1 MDVDYANRL
10 QWFRQFKDR
19 IQGCSKTLIIGI
31 DVAKDKHHAFFGTP
45 QGRTIK
51 RRLIFENSMH
61 GFSNLLFDAQR
72 CVTEQGLAQVVFG
85 VEPTSVYHK
94 PLSEYLIT
102 KGYNVVYVTNTAIKK
117 NRAILDGRWDKNDTK
132 DSANVADLVSRG
144 RCHFYDLPDINL
156 RDIRNLLSL
165 RKRLKKQQH
174 RLITRIR
181 NNLVAQYF
189 PELDRAWYRC
199 QQENLAIVRFCL
211 EPEKI
216 AALSFD
222 DFCRIVCRRR
232 RGIRQ
237 YQRLLHIHE
246 VAEESIGCR
255 VGSSVAFEA
264 QLLVENLQRAREQIA
279 EVEEQLHLIC
289 GSYKE
294 YELLQTIPGFG
305 PFVSAVVLGAIGYAQ
320 RFENTR
326 QLLRLAGLD
335 LNASRSG
342 MRSQTAVPVIS
353 KAGKADLRYA
363 LYQAAKV
370 ATSLTAEFK
379 AYFKRILKGR
389 EKERGIKT
397 KMRVKV
403 SAKMLV
409 IAWTLMKTQQPYKA
423 GLLVIDEPV
432 QPRGRSYFER
442 DNQGPS

>member
-1 MDVDYANRL
+1 MDSNYANRL
-10 QWFRQFKDR
+10 RWFRQFKEHVNA
-19 IQGCSKTLIIGI
+19 STSTLIVGI
-31 DVAKDKHHAFFGTP
+31 DIGKDTHHAFLGTP
-45 QGRTIK
+45 AGRTIH
-51 RRLIFENSMH
+51 RRLIFENSIY
-61 GFSNLLFDAQR
+61 GFDRLLFLIKRYLSAQR
-72 CVTEQGLAQVVFG
+72 LDEAVIGI
-85 VEPTSVYHK
+85 EPTSVYHK
-94 PLSEYLIT
+94 PLAEYLIGL
-102 KGYNVVYVTNTAIKK
+102 GYGVVYVTNAAIKK

-132 DSANVADLVSRG
+132 DAANVADLVSRG

-165 RKRLKKQQH
+165 RKRLKKQEH

-189 PELDRAWYRC
+189 PELDAGWYRC
-199 QQENLAIVRFCL
+199 QQENLAIVCFCL
-211 EPEKI
+211 DPEKI
-216 AALSFD
+216 AAFSFD
-222 DFCRIVCRRR
+222 DFCRMVTRRR

-237 YQRLLHIHE
+237 YQRLMHIHE
-246 VAEESIGCR
+246 VSEESIGCR
-255 VGSSVAFEA
+255 QGSSVGFEA

-279 EVEEQLHLIC
+279 EVEQQLYLIC
-289 GSYKE
+289 DSYKE

-305 PFVSAVVLGAIGYAQ
+305 PYVSAVVLGAIGYAQ
-320 RFENTR
+320 RFENAR

-342 MRSQTAVPVIS
+342 KRSQTAVPVIS

-379 AYFKRILKGR
+379 AYFKRLLKGR
-389 EKERGIKT
+389 EKEKGIKT

-409 IAWTLMKTQQPYKA
+409 IAWTLMKTRQPYKA
-423 GLLVIDEPV
+423 GLLLIDEPV
-432 QPRGRSYFER
+432 QHRGR
-442 DNQGPS
+442 

>member
-1 MDVDYANRL
+1 MDANYANRL
-10 QWFRQFKDR
+10 RWFRQFKEQ
-19 IQGCSKTLIIGI
+19 INASKNTLIVGVDIG
-31 DVAKDKHHAFFGTP
+31 KDKHYAFLGTP
-45 QGRTIK
+45 AGRTIQ
-51 RRLIFENSMH
+51 RRLIFENSME
-61 GFSNLLFDAQR
+61 GFGNLLFSIQR
-72 CVTEQGLAQVVFG
+72 YLSDEKLADVVIG

-94 PLSEYLIT
+94 PLAEYLIGQ
-102 KGYNVVYVTNTAIKK
+102 GYSVVYVTNSAIKK

-144 RCHFYDLPDINL
+144 RCHFYDLPDVNL

-165 RKRLKKQQH
+165 RKRLKKQEH

-189 PELDRAWYRC
+189 PELDGAWYRC

-211 EPEKI
+211 SPQKI
-216 AALSFD
+216 AGLSLD
-222 DFCRIVCRRR
+222 DFCRMVTRRR

-237 YQRLLHIHE
+237 YQRLLHIYE
-246 VAEESIGCR
+246 VAEGSIGCR
-255 VGSSVAFEA
+255 QGSSVAFEA
-264 QLLVENLQRAREQIA
+264 QLLVENLQRVREQIA
-279 EVEEQLHLIC
+279 EVEAQLHLIC

-305 PFVSAVVLGAIGYAQ
+305 PYVAAVVLGAVGYAQ
-320 RFENTR
+320 RFENTK

-342 MRSQTAVPVIS
+342 KRSQTAVPVIS
-353 KAGKADLRYA
+353 KAGKAELRYA

-379 AYFKRILKGR
+379 AYFKRLLKGR

-409 IAWTLMKTQQPYKA
+409 IAWTLMKTMQPYKA

-432 QPRGRSYFER
+432 QPRGR
-442 DNQGPS
+442 

>member
-1 MDVDYANRL
+1 
-10 QWFRQFKDR
+10 
-19 IQGCSKTLIIGI
+19 
-31 DVAKDKHHAFFGTP
+31 
-45 QGRTIK
+45 
-51 RRLIFENSMH
+51 
-61 GFSNLLFDAQR
+61 
-72 CVTEQGLAQVVFG
+72 
-85 VEPTSVYHK
+85 
-94 PLSEYLIT
+94 LSEHLIT

-132 DSANVADLVSRG
+132 DAANVADLVSRG
-144 RCHFYDLPDINL
+144 RCHFYDLPDMNL

-165 RKRLKKQQH
+165 RKRLKKQEH

-189 PELDRAWYRC
+189 PELDGAWYRC

-211 EPEKI
+211 SPQKI
-216 AALSFD
+216 AGLGFD
-222 DFCRIVCRRR
+222 DFCRMVTRRR

-237 YQRLLHIHE
+237 YQRLLHIHDA
-246 VAEESIGCR
+246 AEQSIGCR
-255 VGSSVAFEA
+255 QGSSVAFEA
-264 QLLVENLQRAREQIA
+264 QLLVENLHRAREQIA
-279 EVEEQLHLIC
+279 EVEEHLYLIC

-294 YELLQTIPGFG
+294 YELLQTMPGFG

-320 RFENTR
+320 RFENAK

-342 MRSQTAVPVIS
+342 KRSQSAVPVIS
-353 KAGKADLRYA
+353 KVGKADLRYA
-363 LYQAAKV
+363 LYQAARV

-379 AYFKRILKGR
+379 AYFKRLLKGR
-389 EKERGIKT
+389 EKEKGIKT

-423 GLLVIDEPV
+423 GLLLIDEPV
-432 QPRGRSYFER
+432 QPR
-442 DNQGPS
+442 

>member
-1 MDVDYANRL
+1 MDADYTNRL
-10 QWFRQFKDR
+10 SWFRQFKER
-19 IQGCSKTLIIGI
+19 VNASSKTLIVGI
-31 DVAKDKHHAFFGTP
+31 DIGKDTHHAFLGTP
-45 QGRTIK
+45 AGRTIY
-51 RRLIFENSMH
+51 RRLIFENSIY
-61 GFSNLLFDAQR
+61 GFDRLLFLIKRYLCAEQL
-72 CVTEQGLAQVVFG
+72 TEAVIG

-94 PLSEYLIT
+94 PLAEYLIR
-102 KGYNVVYVTNTAIKK
+102 KDYAVVYVTNAAIKK

-132 DSANVADLVSRG
+132 DAANVADLVSRG

-189 PELDRAWYRC
+189 PELDGAWYGC

-222 DFCRIVCRRR
+222 DFCRMVTRRR

-237 YQRLLHIHE
+237 YQRLWHIHDA
-246 VAEESIGCR
+246 AEQSIGCR
-255 VGSSVAFEA
+255 QGSSVAFEA

-279 EVEEQLHLIC
+279 EVEQQLYLIC
-289 GSYKE
+289 DSYKE

-305 PFVSAVVLGAIGYAQ
+305 PYVSAVVLAAIGYAQ
-320 RFENTR
+320 RFENAK

-342 MRSQTAVPVIS
+342 KRSQTAVPVIS

-363 LYQAAKV
+363 LYQAARV
-370 ATSLTAEFK
+370 ATSRTVEFK
-379 AYFKRILKGR
+379 AYFERILKGR
-389 EKERGIKT
+389 QKEKGIKT

-409 IAWTLMKTQQPYKA
+409 IAWTLMKTMKPYKA
-423 GLLVIDEPV
+423 GLLTIDEPV
-432 QPRGRSYFER
+432 QPR
-442 DNQGPS
+442 

>member
-1 MDVDYANRL
+1 MDVNYANRL
-10 QWFRQFKDR
+10 RWFRQFKEHVNASTS
-19 IQGCSKTLIIGI
+19 ILIVGI
-31 DVAKDKHHAFFGTP
+31 DIGKDTHHAFLGTAA
-45 QGRTIK
+45 GRTIH
-51 RRLIFENSMH
+51 RRLIFENSIY
-61 GFSNLLFDAQR
+61 GFDRLLFLIKRQMSDKQL
-72 CVTEQGLAQVVFG
+72 TEVVIG

-102 KGYNVVYVTNTAIKK
+102 MGYDVVYVTNTAIKK
-117 NRAILDGRWDKNDTK
+117 NRVILDGRWDKNDTK
-132 DSANVADLVSRG
+132 DAANVADLVSRG

-165 RKRLKKQQH
+165 RKRLKKQEH
-174 RLITRIR
+174 RVMTRIR

-189 PELDRAWYRC
+189 PELDGAWYSC

-211 EPEKI
+211 SPQKVAE
-216 AALSFD
+216 LSFD
-222 DFCRIVCRRR
+222 DFCRMVTRRR

-237 YQRLLHIHE
+237 YQRLRHIHE
-246 VAEESIGCR
+246 VAEQSIGCQL
-255 VGSSVAFEA
+255 GSSVIFEA
-264 QLLVENLQRAREQIA
+264 QLLVENLERSREQIRQ
-279 EVEEQLHLIC
+279 VEEQLSLIC
-289 GSYKE
+289 ESYKE

-305 PFVSAVVLGAIGYAQ
+305 PYVSAVVLAAIGYAQ

-342 MRSQTAVPVIS
+342 KKSHTAVPVIS

-423 GLLVIDEPV
+423 GLLLIDEPV
-432 QPRGRSYFER
+432 QPRGR
-442 DNQGPS
+442 

>member
-1 MDVDYANRL
+1 MDTDYANRL
-10 QWFRQFKDR
+10 RWFRQFKE
-19 IQGCSKTLIIGI
+19 QVTGSKNTLIVGI
-31 DVAKDKHHAFFGTP
+31 DIGKDKHHAFLGTAT
-45 QGRTIK
+45 GRTIH
-51 RRLIFENSMH
+51 RRLIFENSIE
-61 GFSNLLFDAQR
+61 GFGNLLFYINRYISD
-72 CVTEQGLAQVVFG
+72 EQLADVVIG

-94 PLSEYLIT
+94 PLAEYLIT
-102 KGYNVVYVTNTAIKK
+102 SGYFVVYVTNAAIKR

-165 RKRLKKQQH
+165 RKRLKKQEH
-174 RLITRIR
+174 RLMTRIR

-189 PELDRAWYRC
+189 PELDGAWYRC
-199 QQENLAIVRFCL
+199 GQENLAIVRFCL
-211 EPEKI
+211 SPQKI
-216 AALSFD
+216 AQLSFD
-222 DFCRIVCRRR
+222 DFCRMVIRRR

-237 YQRLLHIHE
+237 YNRLRHIH
-246 VAEESIGCR
+246 ALAPESIGCQA
-255 VGSSVAFEA
+255 GSSVAFEA
-264 QLLVENLQRAREQIA
+264 QLLVDNLDRAREQIA
-279 EVEEQLHLIC
+279 AVEAQLDDIC

-305 PFVSAVVLGAIGYAQ
+305 PYVSAVVLGAIGYAQ
-320 RFENTR
+320 RFENTK

-342 MRSQTAVPVIS
+342 KRSQSAVAVIS

-389 EKERGIKT
+389 EKEKGIKT

-423 GLLVIDEPV
+423 GLLLIDEPV
-432 QPRGRSYFER
+432 QDRGR
-442 DNQGPS
+442 

>member
-1 MDVDYANRL
+1 MNAEYANRL
-10 QWFRQFKDR
+10 QWFRQFKEC
-19 IQGCSKTLIIGI
+19 INASKSTVIVGI
-31 DVAKDKHHAFFGTP
+31 DIGKDKHHAFFGTP
-45 QGRTIK
+45 AGRTIH
-51 RRLIFENSMH
+51 RRLIFENSIE
-61 GFSNLLFDAQR
+61 GFGHLLFYINRYLSD
-72 CVTEQGLAQVVFG
+72 EKLADVAIG

-94 PLSEYLIT
+94 PLAEYLIT
-102 KGYNVVYVTNTAIKK
+102 AGYSVVYVTNAAIKK

-165 RKRLKKQQH
+165 RKRLKKQEH

-189 PELDRAWYRC
+189 PELDRSWYSC
-199 QQENLAIVRFCL
+199 QQENLSIVSFCL
-211 EPEKI
+211 SPEKI
-216 AALSFD
+216 AGLSFD
-222 DFCRIVCRRR
+222 DFCRMVTRRR

-237 YQRLLHIHE
+237 YQRLRHIHA
-246 VAEESIGCR
+246 VAEDSIGCR
-255 VGSSVAFEA
+255 QGSSVAFEA
-264 QLLVENLQRAREQIA
+264 QLLVDNLQRAREQIR
-279 EVEEQLHLIC
+279 EVEEQLYLIC

-305 PFVSAVVLGAIGYAQ
+305 PYVSAVVLAAIGYAQ
-320 RFENTR
+320 RFENAR

-342 MRSQTAVPVIS
+342 KRSQTAVPVIS

-379 AYFKRILKGR
+379 AYFERILKGR

-423 GLLVIDEPV
+423 GLLLIDEPV
-432 QPRGRSYFER
+432 QLRGR
-442 DNQGPS
+442 

>member
-1 MDVDYANRL
+1 ME
-10 QWFRQFKDR
+10 
-19 IQGCSKTLIIGI
+19 G
-31 DVAKDKHHAFFGTP
+31 FG
-45 QGRTIK
+45 
-51 RRLIFENSMH
+51 
-61 GFSNLLFDAQR
+61 NLLFSIQR
-72 CVTEQGLAQVVFG
+72 YLSDEKLADVVIG

-94 PLSEYLIT
+94 PLAEYLIGQ
-102 KGYNVVYVTNTAIKK
+102 GYSVVYVTNSAIKK

-144 RCHFYDLPDINL
+144 RCHFYDLPDVNL

-165 RKRLKKQQH
+165 RKRLKKQEH

-189 PELDRAWYRC
+189 PELDGAWYRC

-211 EPEKI
+211 SPQKI
-216 AALSFD
+216 AGLSLD
-222 DFCRIVCRRR
+222 DFCRMVTRRR

-237 YQRLLHIHE
+237 YQRLLHIYE
-246 VAEESIGCR
+246 VAEGSIGCR
-255 VGSSVAFEA
+255 QGSSVAFEA
-264 QLLVENLQRAREQIA
+264 QLLVENLQRVREQIA
-279 EVEEQLHLIC
+279 EVEAQLHLIC

-305 PFVSAVVLGAIGYAQ
+305 PYVAAVVLGAVGYAQ
-320 RFENTR
+320 RFENTK

-342 MRSQTAVPVIS
+342 KRSQTAVPVIS
-353 KAGKADLRYA
+353 KAGKAELRYA

-379 AYFKRILKGR
+379 AYFKRLLKGR

-409 IAWTLMKTQQPYKA
+409 IAWTLMKTMQPYKA

-432 QPRGRSYFER
+432 QPRGR
-442 DNQGPS
+442 

>member
-1 MDVDYANRL
+1 MDVNYANRL
-10 QWFRQFKDR
+10 RWFRQFKEHVNASTS
-19 IQGCSKTLIIGI
+19 ILIVGI
-31 DVAKDKHHAFFGTP
+31 DIGKDTHHAFLGTAA
-45 QGRTIK
+45 GRTIH
-51 RRLIFENSMH
+51 RRLIFENSIY
-61 GFSNLLFDAQR
+61 GFDRLLFLIKRQMSDKQL
-72 CVTEQGLAQVVFG
+72 TEVVIG

-102 KGYNVVYVTNTAIKK
+102 MGYDVVYVTNTAIKK
-117 NRAILDGRWDKNDTK
+117 NRVILDGRWDKNDTK
-132 DSANVADLVSRG
+132 DAANVADLVSRG

-165 RKRLKKQQH
+165 RKRLKKQEH
-174 RLITRIR
+174 RVMTRIR

-189 PELDRAWYRC
+189 PELDGAWYSC

-211 EPEKI
+211 SPQKVAE
-216 AALSFD
+216 LSFD
-222 DFCRIVCRRR
+222 DFCRMVTRRR

-237 YQRLLHIHE
+237 YQRLRHIHE
-246 VAEESIGCR
+246 VAEQSIGCQL
-255 VGSSVAFEA
+255 GSSVIFEA
-264 QLLVENLQRAREQIA
+264 QLLVENLERSCEQIRQ
-279 EVEEQLHLIC
+279 VEEQLSLIC
-289 GSYKE
+289 ESYKE

-305 PFVSAVVLGAIGYAQ
+305 PYVSAVVLAAIGYAQ

-342 MRSQTAVPVIS
+342 KKSHTAVPVIS

-423 GLLVIDEPV
+423 GLLLIDEPV
-432 QPRGRSYFER
+432 QPRGR
-442 DNQGPS
+442 

>member
-1 MDVDYANRL
+1 MG
-10 QWFRQFKDR
+10 DR
-19 IQGCSKTLIIGI
+19 KLS
-31 DVAKDKHHAFFGTP
+31 
-45 QGRTIK
+45 
-51 RRLIFENSMH
+51 E
-61 GFSNLLFDAQR
+61 
-72 CVTEQGLAQVVFG
+72 VVIG

-94 PLSEYLIT
+94 PLAEHLLCLGHHI
-102 KGYNVVYVTNTAIKK
+102 VYVTNAAIKK

-132 DSANVADLVSRG
+132 DAANVADLVSRG

-165 RKRLKKQQH
+165 RKRLKKQEH
-174 RLITRIR
+174 RLMTRIR

-189 PELDRAWYRC
+189 PELDGAWYSS

-211 EPEKI
+211 SPQKVAE
-216 AALSFD
+216 LSFD
-222 DFCRIVCRRR
+222 DFCRMVTRRR

-246 VAEESIGCR
+246 VAADSIGCR
-255 VGSSVAFEA
+255 QGSSVGFEA
-264 QLLVENLQRAREQIA
+264 QLLVEDLQRAREQIA
-279 EVEEQLHLIC
+279 EVEEQLYLIC
-289 GSYKE
+289 DSYKE

-305 PFVSAVVLGAIGYAQ
+305 PYVSAVVLGAIGYAQ
-320 RFENTR
+320 RFENAK

-342 MRSQTAVPVIS
+342 KRSQTAVPVIS

-370 ATSLTAEFK
+370 ATSRTVEFK
-379 AYFKRILKGR
+379 AYFERILKGR
-389 EKERGIKT
+389 QKEKGIKT

-409 IAWTLMKTQQPYKA
+409 IAWTLMKTMKPYKA
-423 GLLVIDEPV
+423 GLLTIDEPV
-432 QPRGRSYFER
+432 QPR
-442 DNQGPS
+442 

>member
-1 MDVDYANRL
+1 MDANYANRL
-10 QWFRQFKDR
+10 QWFRQFKEHVNA
-19 IQGCSKTLIIGI
+19 STSTLIVGI
-31 DVAKDKHHAFFGTP
+31 DIGKDTHHAFLGTP
-45 QGRTIK
+45 AGRTIH
-51 RRLIFENSMH
+51 RRLIFENSIQ
-61 GFSNLLFDAQR
+61 GFDRLLCLIKRHISDKQLS
-72 CVTEQGLAQVVFG
+72 EVVIG

-102 KGYNVVYVTNTAIKK
+102 LGYHVVYVTNTAIKK

-132 DSANVADLVSRG
+132 DAANVADLVSRG

-165 RKRLKKQQH
+165 RKRLKKQEH
-174 RLITRIR
+174 RVMTRIR

-189 PELDRAWYRC
+189 PELDGAWYSC

-211 EPEKI
+211 SPQKI
-216 AALSFD
+216 AELSFD
-222 DFCRIVCRRR
+222 DFCRMVTRKR

-237 YQRLLHIHE
+237 YQRLQYIYD
-246 VAEESIGCR
+246 VAKQSIGCR
-255 VGSSVAFEA
+255 PGFSVAFEA
-264 QLLVENLQRAREQIA
+264 QLLVENLQRSREQLR
-279 EVEEQLHLIC
+279 EVEEQLSAIC
-289 GSYKE
+289 ESYKE

-305 PFVSAVVLGAIGYAQ
+305 PYVSAVVLGAVGYAQ
-320 RFENTR
+320 RFENAK

-342 MRSQTAVPVIS
+342 KTSHSAVPVIS
-353 KAGKADLRYA
+353 KVGKADLRYA
-363 LYQAAKV
+363 LYQAALV
-370 ATSLTAEFK
+370 ATSRTAEFK

-409 IAWTLMKTQQPYKA
+409 IAWTLMKTSQAYKA
-423 GLLVIDEPV
+423 GLLITDEPV
-432 QPRGRSYFER
+432 QHRGR
-442 DNQGPS
+442 

>member
-1 MDVDYANRL
+1 MDADYANRL
-10 QWFRQFKDR
+10 QWFRQFKEHVNA
-19 IQGCSKTLIIGI
+19 STSTLIVGI
-31 DVAKDKHHAFFGTP
+31 DIGKDTHHAFLGTP
-45 QGRTIK
+45 AGRTIH
-51 RRLIFENSMH
+51 RRLIFENSIH
-61 GFSNLLFDAQR
+61 GFDRLLFLIKRYVSD
-72 CVTEQGLAQVVFG
+72 EKLAEVVIG

-94 PLSEYLIT
+94 PLAEYLIGL
-102 KGYNVVYVTNTAIKK
+102 GYFVVYVTNTAIKK

-132 DSANVADLVSRG
+132 DAANVADLVSRG

-165 RKRLKKQQH
+165 RKRLKKQEH
-174 RLITRIR
+174 RCITRIR

-189 PELDRAWYRC
+189 PELDRAWYSC

-211 EPEKI
+211 SPQQI
-216 AALSFD
+216 AQKSFD
-222 DFCRIVCRRR
+222 DFCKMVTTRR

-237 YQRLLHIHE
+237 YKRLRYIHE
-246 VAEESIGCR
+246 VAQDSIGCR
-255 VGSSVAFEA
+255 LGSSVGFEA
-264 QLLVENLQRAREQIA
+264 QLLVENLQRSRQQIG
-279 EVEEQLHLIC
+279 EVEEQLYGIC
-289 GSYKE
+289 ESYKE

-305 PFVSAVVLGAIGYAQ
+305 PFVSAAVLGAIGFAQ
-320 RFENTR
+320 RFENAK

-335 LNASRSG
+335 LNAIRSG
-342 MRSQTAVPVIS
+342 KRSQTAVPVIS
-353 KAGKADLRYA
+353 KVGKADLRYA
-363 LYQAAKV
+363 LYQAARV

-432 QPRGRSYFER
+432 QPRGR
-442 DNQGPS
+442 

>member
-1 MDVDYANRL
+1 MNEQYANRL
-10 QWFRQFKDR
+10 CWFRQFKEH
-19 IQGCSKTLIIGI
+19 INASKDTLIVGI
-31 DVAKDKHHAFFGTP
+31 DIGKDKHHAFLGTP
-45 QGRTIK
+45 AGRTIQ
-51 RRLIFENSMH
+51 RRLIFKNSIE
-61 GFSNLLFDAQR
+61 GFGQLLFYIKRYLSD
-72 CVTEQGLAQVVFG
+72 EQLTDVVIG

-94 PLSEYLIT
+94 PLAEYLISQ
-102 KGYNVVYVTNTAIKK
+102 GYAVVYVTNAAIKK

-144 RCHFYDLPDINL
+144 RCHFYDLPDIKL
-156 RDIRNLLSL
+156 RDIRSLLSL
-165 RKRLKKQQH
+165 RKRLKKQEH
-174 RLITRIR
+174 RLVTRIR

-189 PELDRAWYRC
+189 PELDGAWYRC

-211 EPEKI
+211 SPQKI
-216 AALSFD
+216 AGLSFD
-222 DFCRIVCRRR
+222 DFCRMVTRRR
-232 RGIRQ
+232 RGIGQ
-237 YQRLLHIHE
+237 YQRLRHIHE
-246 VAEESIGCR
+246 VAQDSIGCQG
-255 VGSSVAFEA
+255 GSSVAFEA

-279 EVEEQLHLIC
+279 EVEQQLYGIC

-305 PFVSAVVLGAIGYAQ
+305 PYVSAVVLAAIGYAQ
-320 RFENTR
+320 RFDNTR

-342 MRSQTAVPVIS
+342 KKSQTAVPVIS
-353 KAGKADLRYA
+353 KAGKAELRYA

-379 AYFKRILKGR
+379 AYFERILKGR
-389 EKERGIKT
+389 QKEKGIKT

-409 IAWTLMKTQQPYKA
+409 IAWTLMKTMQPYRA

-432 QPRGRSYFER
+432 QQRGR
-442 DNQGPS
+442 

>member
-10 QWFRQFKDR
+10 RWFRQFKDR
-19 IQGCSKTLIIGI
+19 IQGSSKTLVIGI
-31 DVAKDKHHAFFGTP
+31 DIAKDKHHAFFGTP

-51 RRLIFENSMH
+51 RRLIFENSIH
-61 GFSNLLFDAQR
+61 GFSDLLFHIER
-72 CVTEQGLAQVVFG
+72 CVTDEGLEQVVIG

-94 PLSEYLIT
+94 PLAEYLISG
-102 KGYNVVYVTNTAIKK
+102 GYCVVYVTNSAIKK

-132 DSANVADLVSRG
+132 DAANVADLVSRG

-156 RDIRNLLSL
+156 RDVRNLLSL
-165 RKRLKKQQH
+165 RKRLKKHEH
-174 RLITRIR
+174 RLMTRIR

-189 PELDRAWYRC
+189 PELDGAWYSCR
-199 QQENLAIVRFCL
+199 QENLAIVGFCL
-211 EPEKI
+211 SPQTI
-216 AALSFD
+216 AQLSFD
-222 DFCRIVCRRR
+222 DFCRMVTRRR

-237 YQRLLHIHE
+237 YQRLRHIHE
-246 VAEESIGCR
+246 VAEDSIGCQL
-255 VGSSVAFEA
+255 GSSVAFEA
-264 QLLVENLQRAREQIA
+264 QLLVDNLQRAREQIG
-279 EVEEQLHLIC
+279 EVEAQLYGIC
-289 GSYKE
+289 ASYKE

-305 PFVSAVVLGAIGYAQ
+305 PFISAAVLGAIGFAQ

-342 MRSQTAVPVIS
+342 KRSQTAVPVIS

-379 AYFKRILKGR
+379 AYFERLLKGR

-409 IAWTLMKTQQPYKA
+409 IAWTLMKTGQPYKA

-432 QPRGRSYFER
+432 QQRGS
-442 DNQGPS
+442 

>member
-1 MDVDYANRL
+1 MDANYANRL
-10 QWFRQFKDR
+10 QWFRQFKEH
-19 IQGCSKTLIIGI
+19 INASKSTLIVGVDIG
-31 DVAKDKHHAFFGTP
+31 KDKHHAFLGTSA
-45 QGRTIK
+45 GRTIH
-51 RRLIFENSMH
+51 RRLIFENSIE
-61 GFSNLLFDAQR
+61 GFGHLVFYIKRYLSAEQLADA
-72 CVTEQGLAQVVFG
+72 VIG

-94 PLSEYLIT
+94 PLAEYLIAT
-102 KGYNVVYVTNTAIKK
+102 GYAVVYVTNAAIKK

-165 RKRLKKQQH
+165 RKRFKKQEH

-189 PELDRAWYRC
+189 PELDGAWYSC
-199 QQENLAIVRFCL
+199 QQENLGIVRFCL
-211 EPEKI
+211 SPQKI
-216 AALSFD
+216 AGLSLD
-222 DFCRIVCRRR
+222 DFCRMVTRRR

-237 YQRLLHIHE
+237 YQRLCHIHE
-246 VAEESIGCR
+246 VAADSIGCR
-255 VGSSVAFEA
+255 AGSSVAFEA
-264 QLLVENLQRAREQIA
+264 QLLVDNLQRAREQIA
-279 EVEEQLHLIC
+279 EVEEQLYLIC

-305 PFVSAVVLGAIGYAQ
+305 PYVSAVVLAAIGYAQ
-320 RFENTR
+320 RFENSR

-342 MRSQTAVPVIS
+342 KKSQTAVPVIS

-379 AYFKRILKGR
+379 AYFERILKGR

-409 IAWTLMKTQQPYKA
+409 IAWTLMKTMQPYKS
-423 GLLVIDEPV
+423 GLLAIDEPV
-432 QPRGRSYFER
+432 QPRGR
-442 DNQGPS
+442 

>member
-1 MDVDYANRL
+1 MDVNYANRL
-10 QWFRQFKDR
+10 RWFRQFKEQ
-19 IQGCSKTLIIGI
+19 INASKNTLIVGI
-31 DVAKDKHHAFFGTP
+31 DIGKDTHHAFLGTP
-45 QGRTIK
+45 AGRSIH
-51 RRLIFENSMH
+51 RRLIFENSIE
-61 GFSNLLFDAQR
+61 GFANLLFYIKRYLSD
-72 CVTEQGLAQVVFG
+72 EQLADVVIG

-94 PLSEYLIT
+94 PLAEYLIT
-102 KGYNVVYVTNTAIKK
+102 RGYWVVYVTNSAIKK

-132 DSANVADLVSRG
+132 DAANVADLVSRG
-144 RCHFYDLPDINL
+144 RCHFYDLPDIKL

-189 PELDRAWYRC
+189 PELDRAWYSC

-211 EPEKI
+211 SPQQI
-216 AALSFD
+216 AQKSFD
-222 DFCRIVCRRR
+222 DFCKMVTRRR

-237 YQRLLHIHE
+237 YKRLRYIHE
-246 VAEESIGCR
+246 VAQDSIGCQLGPS
-255 VGSSVAFEA
+255 VGFEA
-264 QLLVENLQRAREQIA
+264 QLVVENLGRSREQIG
-279 EVEEQLHLIC
+279 EVEEQLYGIC
-289 GSYKE
+289 ESYKE

-305 PFVSAVVLGAIGYAQ
+305 PFVSAVVLAAIGYAQ
-320 RFENTR
+320 RFENAK

-335 LNASRSG
+335 LNAIRSG
-342 MRSQTAVPVIS
+342 KRSQTAVPVIS

-379 AYFKRILKGR
+379 AYFKRLLKGR
-389 EKERGIKT
+389 EKEKGIKT

-409 IAWTLMKTQQPYKA
+409 IAWTLMKTRQPYKA
-423 GLLVIDEPV
+423 GLLIIDEPV
-432 QPRGRSYFER
+432 QPRGR
-442 DNQGPS
+442 